1 MNRAARRPR
10 GFTLFELLLVLATI
24 GVLAAILLPALARG
38 RESVRRA
45 SCLNNLA
52 QLGTILH
59 IYAAEHGGRLP
70 WSGGAGDGTC
80 LLGLIGDYTRE
91 PWIFVCPSD
100 AIQASIRREDEDE
113 DEDAEAKPPFRN
125 AYWNGPESIRGS
137 YDYVGAYAREPI
149 TLPRPTRALPR
160 VPVMWDITA
169 SDSEQGRADGR
180 PDDWQT
186 SFAAY
191 LAGGRGGM
199 SPDSVTNHVPQG
211 GNVLWLDGSVQF
223 VRLEDWPAL
232 GLPAVPEDVGF
243 DWPHARI
250 LDDVRIDAEEAYEE
264 QGMVAPWVANPDA
277 PLQPGMP
284 GVGGMFLGPPGS

>member
-1 MNRAARRPR
+1 MNRTTRRPL
-10 GFTLFELLLVLATI
+10 GFTLFELLIVIATI

-59 IYAAEHGGRLP
+59 IYATEHGGQLP

-91 PWIFVCPSD
+91 PGIFVCPSD
-100 AIQASIRREDEDE
+100 AVPASLGWEDE
-113 DEDAEAKPPFRN
+113 DEDAEAKPPFKD

-149 TLPRPTRALPR
+149 TLPPPTRALPR
-160 VPVMWDITA
+160 IPVMWDITA
-169 SDSEQGRADGR
+169 SDSEQGRADER

-191 LAGGRGGM
+191 LAGGRQFL
-199 SPDSVTNHVPQG
+199 SPDSVTNHVPAG

-223 VRLEDWPAL
+223 LRLEDWPAL

-243 DWPHARI
+243 DWPYVHVLDDARI
-250 LDDVRIDAEEAYEE
+250 AAEEAYEVD
-264 QGMVAPWVANPDA
+264 GMVAPWVANPDA
-277 PLQPGMP
+277 PLQPGGGP
-284 GVGGMFLGPPGS
+284 GIGGALAEPGS